1 MLAAVDAL
9 HDLLRE
15 TAEAGACCM
24 TCCVKPLKQVRG
36 VDVWLCV

>member
-15 TAEAGACCM
+15 TAEAGACLSL
-24 TCCVKPLKQVRG
+24 TLALSLSLSPAVSLS
-36 VDVWLCV
+36 L